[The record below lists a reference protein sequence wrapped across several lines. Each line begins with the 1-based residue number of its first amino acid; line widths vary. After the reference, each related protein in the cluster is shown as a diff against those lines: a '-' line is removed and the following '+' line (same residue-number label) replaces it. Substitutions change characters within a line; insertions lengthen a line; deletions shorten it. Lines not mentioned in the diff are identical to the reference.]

1 MADLVKYKDVYNAG
15 RNNTIREITEEEM
28 LHGVQPGYSVVDTF
42 SPYSPEST
50 AGRGDWGIGDNAFL
64 NDADWNAVQGYKQ
77 QYEAAKL
84 AGDQA
89 AMNAAHEAA
98 QQVRYKYG
106 YSGGVDGN
114 QHNTIV
120 ANTKGMATE
129 DDDWYGGNA
138 GGNGGYRNGYQS
150 MIDGLMNGILNRE
163 PFSYNKDTD
172 ELYQQYK
179 DSYTRGGQRAM
190 QDVLAQVSA
199 RTGGLASSYAAGAS
213 QQTYNN
219 YMAQLAD
226 KVPELYQMRYNMYL
240 NELQQQR
247 ADLDMVMGVD
257 NMYYDRYRDTVGDQ
271 QWQQQFDYN
280 AYRDTIGDQQWQQ
293 QFDYAA
299 GRDTMT
305 DNQYLQKL
313 AQSQVDA
320 ILNVGGTPSAE
331 LLAQAGYSGEYASAL
346 QNYYAQQAAL
356 AAAKGSGSGGSRG
369 SSGGSGSGKGSG
381 GENVYEW
388 LGSNGATD
396 YGTAYQL
403 LRNAGYGTTD
413 SNRYAQY
420 FAESWLKADDELVW
434 GDGYSTES
442 NNGYLDELGT
452 VLNNLERNLRQ
463 GNFAGAEA
471 YLDRVAGNF
480 SEEQWETVKALM
492 KKYGYEGL

>member
-1 MADLVKYKDVYNAG
+1 MGWKYKDLVNAG
-15 RNNTIREITEEEM
+15 RDDTIREITRDEM
-28 LHGVQPGYSVVDTF
+28 LYGLQSGYDTVGGYD
-42 SPYSPEST
+42 PYSPEST
-50 AGRGDWGIGDNAFL
+50 AHRGDWGVGDNAFL
-64 NDADWNAVQGYKQ
+64 NEADWNTVQGYKQ

-84 AGDQA
+84 AGDKA
-89 AMNAAHEAA
+89 GMAAAHDAA
-98 QQVRYKYG
+98 QKVRYKYG

-114 QHNTIV
+114 EHNTIV
-120 ANTKGMATE
+120 ANVAGMSQ
-129 DDDWYGGNA
+129 DDDDGRGWHSDA
-138 GGNGGYRNGYQS
+138 GGANGGYQNGYQS
-150 MIDGLMNGILNRE
+150 IIDGLMNGILNRE

-172 ELYQQYK
+172 ELYQQYRE
-179 DSYTRGGQRAM
+179 SYTRGGQRAM
-190 QDVLAQVSA
+190 QDVLAQMSA
-199 RTGGLASSYAAGAS
+199 RTGGLASSYANSAS
-213 QQTYNN
+213 QQTYNS
-219 YMAQLAD
+219 YMAALAD

-280 AYRDTIGDQQWQQ
+280 AYRDSVGDSQWQQ
-293 QFDYAA
+293 NFDYNA
-299 GRDTMT
+299 GRDTMA
-305 DNQYLQKL
+305 DNQYTQAL
-313 AQSQVDA
+313 AQSQIDA
-320 ILNVGGTPSAE
+320 ILKAGGTPSAE
-331 LLAQAGYSGEYASAL
+331 LLAQSGYDTTYIQAL
-346 QNYYAQQAAL
+346 DNYYKQQAAL
-356 AAAKGSGSGGSRG
+356 KAQG
-369 SSGGSGSGKGSG
+369 SSGNGSG

-388 LGSNGATD
+388 LSSKGATD

-420 FAESWLKADDELVW
+420 FAESWLKADDDLVW
-434 GDGYSTES
+434 GDGYSTKS
-442 NNGYLDELGT
+442 NNGYLNELGT